1 MSELLAVL
9 LQTVVTFHIITSSN
23 TIFHYSLFNTTT
35 ILQPFFR
42 DHLGEPVPK
51 ENFWTLWCKERLTG
65 ADTPTIRAPLQPD

>member
-51 ENFWTLWCKERLTG
+51 ENF
-65 ADTPTIRAPLQPD
+65 